1 MKERSACDTAVGVFF
16 IIGVSITYVFLSLAC
31 WTDFEKSPAL
41 LAYWA
46 CWIVQTAWTAI
57 AIIASCCL
65 IGHSKSGE
73 EQANNLL
80 ASVVFGVIPIPNYVL
95 ATLIFFDPNSD
106 AKDMMFALVQG
117 EWWLATGGCALILAL
132 LLLVAIF
139 WGLGVGCVHIS
150 TLCARCGDVLLKMIP
165 SRLISSEQY
174 QPIKDEKMTTT
185 AADDAENESGNSK
198 VTVQAGDAR

>member
-1 MKERSACDTAVGVFF
+1 MKEHSACDTALGVFFGVFF
-16 IIGVSITYVFLSLAC
+16 IIGVSITYVFLSLIC

-65 IGHSKSGE
+65 IGHSKSGK
-73 EQANNLL
+73 EQADNLMG
-80 ASVVFGVIPIPNYVL
+80 SVLFGVIPIPNYVL
-95 ATLIFFDPNSD
+95 ATLILFDPNSD
-106 AKDMMFALVQG
+106 AKDVVVAFVKG
-117 EWWLATGGCALILAL
+117 EWWLATGVCALIPALFLLA
-132 LLLVAIF
+132 AIF
-139 WGLGVGCVHIS
+139 LGLGVGCMHIS
-150 TLCARCGDVLLKMIP
+150 TLCARCGDVLLKVIP
-165 SRLISSEQY
+165 SRLICREQY

-198 VTVQAGDAR
+198 VTV